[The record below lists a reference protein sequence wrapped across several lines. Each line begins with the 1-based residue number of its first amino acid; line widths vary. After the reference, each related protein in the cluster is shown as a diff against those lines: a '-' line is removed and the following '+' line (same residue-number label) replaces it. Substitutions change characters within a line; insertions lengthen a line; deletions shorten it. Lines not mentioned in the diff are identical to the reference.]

1 MKKGRTTSIDTAPIK
16 ERNARI
22 SFCSSA
28 NLRNTRH
35 KLETNARGPPNRK
48 NITKKTTPAQGSGE
62 RNMGLIR
69 IMSEKLFQLPIPPTI
84 KPRMEDAFTSGV
96 SSSQCDLGSNEES

>member
-1 MKKGRTTSIDTAPIK
+1 MEAEPNK
-16 ERNARI
+16 ERKPRT
-22 SFCSSA
+22 SFCSSVD
-28 NLRNTRH
+28 LRNTRH

-48 NITKKTTPAQGSGE
+48 NIMKKTTPAQGSGE
-62 RNMGLIR
+62 RNMGPIR

-96 SSSQCDLGSNEES
+96 SCSQCDLGSNEES

>member
-1 MKKGRTTSIDTAPIK
+1 GRTTRIETEPNK
-16 ERNARI
+16 ERKPRM
-22 SFCSSA
+22 SFCSSV

-48 NITKKTTPAQGSGE
+48 NIMKKTTPAQGSGE
-62 RNMGLIR
+62 RNVYIIR
-69 IMSEKLFQLPIPPTI
+69 LMSGKLFQLPIPPTI
-84 KPRMEDAFTSGV
+84 KPTMEDAFTSGV